1 MRVTI
6 DATSAL
12 LRSAGVKSY
21 TYHWIRHLRRQAGP
35 GEILAFPYLGEFGS
49 LDHEGSVIPFWR
61 TAPRIA
67 LLHSVNLIGP
77 PLLDAVLA
85 GSEIFLA
92 SNQVRH
98 APRRARLTATLHD
111 LTCWLMPHFH
121 TNGNLRADQNFAER
135 ILRRADGLIAVSE
148 NTRQDAIRLLHLP
161 PEKIETIYSG
171 VGGEY
176 FDAPPAPRNRP
187 YVLYVGTIEPRKN
200 LDTLLDAW
208 RQLKPELRR
217 EFDLVAAGPLGW
229 SAKATAARI
238 RDEATYLGYV
248 PEAQLPGLVAGATL
262 FVYPSLYE
270 GFGFPVVQAMAA
282 RVPVVTSNNSCLPE
296 IAGDGALLVDPNSA
310 AEIAAGLTQLLESES
325 QRGKLA
331 ACGRRRAERYRW
343 ETCAARSLEFFRRI
357 NGLASGCRQP

>member
-21 TYHWIRHLRRQAGP
+21 TYHWIRHLRRLAG
-35 GEILAFPYLGEFGS
+35 GDEILAFPYLRELGS
-49 LDHEGSVIPFWR
+49 LDHEASVLPFWR

-67 LLHSVNLIGP
+67 LLHSVNIIGA

-85 GSEIFLA
+85 GSDIFHA

-121 TNGNLRADQNFAER
+121 TERNLRADRNFADR

-161 PEKIETIYSG
+161 PEKIETIHSG
-171 VGGEY
+171 VAEEY
-176 FDAPPAPRNRP
+176 FDAKPARRERP
-187 YVLYVGTIEPRKN
+187 YVLFVGTIEPRKN

-208 RQLKPELRR
+208 RQLKPGLRR
-217 EFDLVAAGPLGW
+217 EFELVIAGPVGW
-229 SAKATAARI
+229 SADATAARI
-238 RDEATYLGYV
+238 RTETSCLGYV
-248 PEAQLPGLVAGATL
+248 P
-262 FVYPSLYE
+262 
-270 GFGFPVVQAMAA
+270 
-282 RVPVVTSNNSCLPE
+282 
-296 IAGDGALLVDPNSA
+296 
-310 AEIAAGLTQLLESES
+310 
-325 QRGKLA
+325 
-331 ACGRRRAERYRW
+331 
-343 ETCAARSLEFFRRI
+343 
-357 NGLASGCRQP
+357 